1 MVKMTKQN
9 ENYTTLMNQL
19 SISAWNVHGL
29 GEKIHDNSFREKIN
43 SEINILLETWSGS
56 SMKYELPNYQSIS
69 KCRKKKKKSR
79 RYSGGIIVYI
89 KKNISCGISY
99 LENSTQSENR
109 LWLKLD
115 KNVFG
120 LENDI
125 YIYVPY
131 IYPLSHRLIISQTMD
146 N

>member
-1 MVKMTKQN
+1 
-9 ENYTTLMNQL
+9 
-19 SISAWNVHGL
+19 
-29 GEKIHDNSFREKIN
+29 
-43 SEINILLETWSGS
+43 
-56 SMKYELPNYQSIS
+56 MKYELPNYQSIS

-125 YIYVPY
+125 YIYICHIYTPY
-131 IYPLSHRLIISQTMD
+131 LIVSL
-146 N
+146 